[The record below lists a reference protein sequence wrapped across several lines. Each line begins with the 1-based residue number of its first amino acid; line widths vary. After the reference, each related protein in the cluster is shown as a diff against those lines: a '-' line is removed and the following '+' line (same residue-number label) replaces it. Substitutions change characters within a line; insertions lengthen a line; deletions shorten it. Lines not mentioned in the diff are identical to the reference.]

1 MSKIVSEFRSVGKLL
16 WESGLVSSHGGNLS
30 ILRRAGAVIV
40 TRTGCP
46 LARIGDSDLV
56 KVAADGSAVGGE
68 QPSMDT
74 PIHRGIYTAT
84 EKLTVAA
91 VVHAHPRHAIALSL
105 GQDLIEPED
114 LEGKFYLGAV
124 PIVVADKVVEALQ
137 SATIVV
143 VRGHGSYAR
152 GSDLWEALKWTSIL
166 EESAEILWLRQ
177 MIAR

>member
-1 MSKIVSEFRSVGKLL
+1 MPKIVSEFRSVGELL

-30 ILRRAGAVIV
+30 IRRRGGTVIV

-46 LARIGDSDLV
+46 LARIGNSDLV
-56 KVAADGSAVGGE
+56 KVAVDGSVSVGD

-74 PIHRGIYTAT
+74 PIHRGIYAAIG
-84 EKLTVAA
+84 EFRAEA

-105 GQDLIEPED
+105 DQDLIEPDD
-114 LEGKFYLGAV
+114 LEGKFYLGSV

-137 SATIVV
+137 SAPIAV

-152 GSDLWEALKWTSIL
+152 GSDLLEALKWTSIL
-166 EESAEILWLRQ
+166 EESAEVLWLRQ
-177 MIAR
+177 MLAR